1 MNLITLHWRR
11 HQTECRLLS
20 FELSTKSFFERGWH
34 FANEVWRI
42 CPNMYN
48 VYPKM
53 IYIYLRRTLDK
64 NRTKIQ
70 VEDVSEEKR
79 SGSSTFLFR
88 FSISG
93 MKEEGLEHLC
103 VRKCSKS
110 RRRGKIG
117 RFGDKLTSWR
127 ERWGGGSKHQFQSNP
142 SIDKILSSCVI
153 KRFHSKNGGK

>member
-1 MNLITLHWRR
+1 MKVVF
-11 HQTECRLLS
+11 RLLRFPQKVS
-20 FELSTKSFFERGWH
+20 FWTGLH

-53 IYIYLRRTLDK
+53 IYIYLRR
-64 NRTKIQ
+64 NRAKIQ

-153 KRFHSKNGGK
+153 KRFHSKNRGK